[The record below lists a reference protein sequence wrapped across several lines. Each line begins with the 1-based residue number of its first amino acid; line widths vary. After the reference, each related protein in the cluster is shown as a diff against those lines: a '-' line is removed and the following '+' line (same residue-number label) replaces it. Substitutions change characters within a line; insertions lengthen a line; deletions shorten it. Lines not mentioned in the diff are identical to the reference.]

1 MQLPPNLQKKY
12 LQRFDE
18 LIEEGR
24 SIHKAIKEIP
34 GMVNVDVLGNH
45 HQGPSHLEVDWESF
59 VTWRTRSVTL
69 LSQVVGKSGP
79 HVEAVEVFSQ
89 TGNTKDR
96 LEWGI
101 SFLRGIR
108 DDFWKGFLNDLA
120 LLVEAEL
127 ASDYMSQAEQL
138 LTEGQS
144 GKCDHVPAAV
154 LAGAVLEKA
163 LRTLCTNQNP
173 PIQVSGV
180 NGEHKTLNPLID
192 DLKKAGVFNE
202 AKAKQ
207 LRAWAAIRNL
217 AAHGEFKQFGRSD
230 VEQMVAGINS
240 FLADFLGK
248 S

>member
-24 SIHKAIKEIP
+24 TIHKAIREIP
-34 GMVNVDVLGNH
+34 GRVYRDALGNP
-45 HQGPSHLEVDWESF
+45 HQNPSHLRVDWENF

-79 HVEAVEVFSQ
+79 HADAVEGFSQ
-89 TGNTKDR
+89 IANEKDK

-138 LTEGQS
+138 LAEGQS

-163 LRTLCTNQNP
+163 LRTLCSNQNP
-173 PIQVSGV
+173 PIQLSGG
-180 NGEHKTLNPLID
+180 NGEPKTLNPLID

-217 AAHGEFKQFGRSD
+217 AAHGEFTQFKRSD
-230 VEQMVAGINS
+230 VEQMVAGVTA
-240 FLADFLGK
+240 FLADFLGQT
-248 S
+248 